1 MYVKV
6 QVIKASIV
14 SKGERLLIM
23 KVVQKDKP
31 SWCVRTANFYL
42 KPQGIY
48 IRIFFNRYD
57 FFLRRHPW
65 PTTLGPPWLGLL
77 AMLLGGGVGGRTFC
91 LPVSCENSKF
101 RREQWG
107 LGEAALS
114 ERG

>member
-1 MYVKV
+1 MLHSFPALIFNVIVLMYVKV

-57 FFLRRHPW
+57 F
-65 PTTLGPPWLGLL
+65 
-77 AMLLGGGVGGRTFC
+77 
-91 LPVSCENSKF
+91 
-101 RREQWG
+101 
-107 LGEAALS
+107 
-114 ERG
+114 